1 MRYKVLQG
9 ALYSIILLSVGYIS
23 LRLLVDVC
31 TIEIDEITVASYIVD
46 GDTFETTSGATIRL
60 ADVDTPER
68 GASGYD
74 EASYV
79 LQYFILDKRV
89 YLDIDDVSITDSYGR
104 LVCLV
109 HIDYNST
116 HYLNVNKALLFAGV
130 AEIWDHPNE
139 FDPMKWPLYV
149 PKIGTSG
156 FIKLILIS
164 MGIGLVVTICI
175 HFLFRAI
182 SRAMSALKSAL
193 KDRYLKLDQM
203 MSCSI

>member
-9 ALYSIILLSVGYIS
+9 ALYSIILLSVSFIS
-23 LRLLVDVC
+23 LRLLVDVY
-31 TIEIDEITVASYIVD
+31 TIEIDEISVVSYIID
-46 GDTFETTSGATIRL
+46 GDTFDITSGATIRL

-89 YLDIDDVSITDSYGR
+89 YLDIDDFSRTDSYGR

-109 HIDYNST
+109 YIDHNST
-116 HYLNVNKALLFAGV
+116 HYLNVNKALLAVGA

-139 FDPMKWPLYV
+139 FDPMQWSLYV
-149 PKIGTSG
+149 PKIGASG
-156 FIKLILIS
+156 FIKLLFIS
-164 MGIGLVVTICI
+164 IGIGLVVTICI
-175 HFLFRAI
+175 HFFFRAM
-182 SRAMSALKSAL
+182 SRAMSALKSSL
-193 KDRYLKLDQM
+193 KDRYLK
-203 MSCSI
+203 